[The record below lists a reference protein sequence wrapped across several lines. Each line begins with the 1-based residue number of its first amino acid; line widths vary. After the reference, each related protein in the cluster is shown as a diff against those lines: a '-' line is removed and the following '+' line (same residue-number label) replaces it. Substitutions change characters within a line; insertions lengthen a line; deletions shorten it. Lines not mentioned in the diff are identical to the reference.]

1 PGVVSAPPGMQ
12 QPAPSPGN
20 YERGAAPMQG
30 TTQSVPE
37 PQMDP
42 GATEGPPADP
52 NAPPPPN
59 QVQMPPPTRSVNSPV
74 GQNST
79 TQ

>member
-1 PGVVSAPPGMQ
+1 MLMPI
-12 QPAPSPGN
+12 
-20 YERGAAPMQG
+20 
-30 TTQSVPE
+30 PE

-42 GATEGPPADP
+42 GAAEGPPADP
-52 NAPPPPN
+52 NAAPQAPPPN